1 MPAGKPN
8 LDDHVRFELD
18 RWTGDQLATS
28 LRGEVAALYAWLGS
42 VRVDEITDPDATERA
57 VIDIVSNSELDERV
71 LQSVV
76 DSVLAAHREAEGDS
90 TPLSQLVSRET
101 YDSAAATLMGLE
113 ELRAEITLQ
122 VTTSE
127 VYSQLMSH
135 VLYQGIKNYLQTENV
150 IAKKVPG
157 AATLM
162 RLGQNAVN
170 SAAPKLEK
178 SIDRQLTAFVNSN
191 ISDTIR
197 DSRNYLDRVLDEAV
211 LGAVS
216 DEMWQ
221 TNAESTVADVAGL
234 IPADALEELVRAAW
248 DAWIRLR
255 GAPVTTQIL
264 HVAIRQFYVSHG
276 ARPVTEL
283 LTDAGLDEDRSVE
296 IAIAYLTPA
305 LSQAAEDGFLESR
318 IRARLAPY
326 YESLNT

>member
-8 LDDHVRFELD
+8 LEGHVRFELD

-28 LRGEVAALYAWLGS
+28 VSEEAAALYAWLGS
-42 VRVDEITDPDATERA
+42 VRVDQILDADETERA
-57 VIDIVSNSELDERV
+57 LIDIACNGELDERV

-76 DSVLAAHREAEGDS
+76 DSVRAAHREAGKD
-90 TPLSQLVSRET
+90 TTQLSQLVSRET

-113 ELRAEITLQ
+113 DLRAEITLQ

-216 DEMWQ
+216 DEIWQ
-221 TNAESTVADVAGL
+221 TNAESTVADVAAL
-234 IPADALEELVRAAW
+234 MPAEALEELVRAGW
-248 DAWIRLR
+248 DAWVRLR
-255 GAPVTTQIL
+255 GTPVTSLIL
-264 HVAIRQFYVSHG
+264 QAAIQQFFIAHG
-276 ARPVTEL
+276 SRPVTEL
-283 LTDAGLDEDRSVE
+283 LTEAGFDEDRSVD

-305 LSQAAEDGFLESR
+305 LTQAATDGFLESR

-326 YESLNT
+326 YESLGT